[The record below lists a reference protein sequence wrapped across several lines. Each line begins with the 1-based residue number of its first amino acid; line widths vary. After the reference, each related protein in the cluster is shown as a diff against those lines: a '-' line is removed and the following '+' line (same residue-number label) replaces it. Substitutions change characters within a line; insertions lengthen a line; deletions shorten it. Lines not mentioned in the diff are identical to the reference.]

1 MTTGNTSAAEVR
13 ISNDPL
19 GAIRL
24 EKKANWENP
33 DAQHILAL
41 PLEDVT
47 FELHRYDM
55 SQPDGLGELVAT
67 KETDE
72 DGEIL
77 FTAPG
82 ARRLY
87 AEGAGAR

>member
-1 MTTGNTSAAEVR
+1 MKEATPPTGYTFEAGKEDYFYPVTTGNTGAAEVR

-47 FELHRYDM
+47 FELHRYDV
-55 SQPDGLGELVAT
+55 SSA
-67 KETDE
+67 
-72 DGEIL
+72 
-77 FTAPG
+77 
-82 ARRLY
+82 
-87 AEGAGAR
+87 